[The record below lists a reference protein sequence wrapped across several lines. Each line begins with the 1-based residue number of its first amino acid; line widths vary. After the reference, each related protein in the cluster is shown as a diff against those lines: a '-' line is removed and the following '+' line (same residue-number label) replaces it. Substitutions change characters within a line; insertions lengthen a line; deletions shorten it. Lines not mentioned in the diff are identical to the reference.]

1 MCLCVPSARKTH
13 IISSCGKDHRPV
25 AQSLGIHIHIEW
37 KKPGSQSRG
46 PPEYTGHYTPFN
58 TPRRG
63 FSELLRI
70 IYTHKRKH
78 TQTERRSPA
87 ERPRER
93 GETHLTL
100 LYRWPGDNNP
110 KTPPLPPP
118 QRFLSLSL
126 PVQEASKMRA
136 SLGKALYREKKRE
149 EPPHGGMRKRELCFR
164 GTPWLAGQ
172 NSPRTQRATCQNSR
186 LPARLPDPFHRVELL
201 TCASFAIYRCS
212 LDFCAGLQAASRI
225 VKDYAR
231 AIFLSLSL
239 SLLCLRGFEVD
250 EFRRCERPGVVSMRI
265 SESSA
270 PTPLA
275 WCCKYIYADSGERE
289 REMGIYS
296 RLARLMWLMAR
307 SGGGMFVFS
316 YGWDDY
322 WQKCTSF
329 KILRVMRYH
338 VDLTFYFIL
347 IFPVILLSY
356 EI

>member
-1 MCLCVPSARKTH
+1 MAFPSSYVLYIRTN
-13 IISSCGKDHRPV
+13 
-25 AQSLGIHIHIEW
+25 E
-37 KKPGSQSRG
+37 
-46 PPEYTGHYTPFN
+46 N
-58 TPRRG
+58 
-63 FSELLRI
+63 
-70 IYTHKRKH
+70 THK
-78 TQTERRSPA
+78 QRSPA

-231 AIFLSLSL
+231 AIFFLSLSRCYAFEGSRL
-239 SLLCLRGFEVD
+239 TSLGGARGPVWCRCGFESQA
-250 EFRRCERPGVVSMRI
+250 RRRRWRDAANIYTQTVV
-265 SESSA
+265 
-270 PTPLA
+270 
-275 WCCKYIYADSGERE
+275 RE
-289 REMGIYS
+289 RDG
-296 RLARLMWLMAR
+296 
-307 SGGGMFVFS
+307 
-316 YGWDDY
+316 
-322 WQKCTSF
+322 
-329 KILRVMRYH
+329 
-338 VDLTFYFIL
+338 DL
-347 IFPVILLSY
+347 
-356 EI
+356 